1 VRYRLALEYLQGTHL
16 PVTEVALLLGYSS
29 AANFRRSFKRW
40 SGVTP
45 AEIRRTA

>member
-1 VRYRLALEYLQGTHL
+1 
-16 PVTEVALLLGYSS
+16 LLLGYSS

-45 AEIRRTA
+45 ADVRQIP